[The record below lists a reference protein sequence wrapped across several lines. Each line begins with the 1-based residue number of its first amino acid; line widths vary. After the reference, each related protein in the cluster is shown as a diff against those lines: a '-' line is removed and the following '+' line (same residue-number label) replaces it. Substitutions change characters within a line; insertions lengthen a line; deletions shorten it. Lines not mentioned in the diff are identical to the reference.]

1 MDRMLP
7 AGNMSEPASSVA
19 GVDSSRTAGDRPI
32 AWWLLICC
40 ALIFAMVV
48 LGGVTRLTG
57 SGLSMVNWKPISGVL
72 PPMGQAAWEREF
84 DHYRQSPEYAYVNKG
99 MSLAE
104 FKGIFW
110 FEYAHRLLGR
120 LIGVVFLL
128 PFLYFLLRRRIRASL
143 GPKLVVMFVLG
154 GLQGLLG
161 WYMVKSGLVD
171 DPHVSQYRLAAHLGL
186 AVLIYAYMLWTAVGI
201 LRGGQKAEAGGR
213 DRLATIT
220 MALVVVVFVT
230 IISGAFVAGL
240 KAGMIYNTFPLMG
253 DAWLPDAMWSVSPAW
268 LNFFENA
275 ATVQFNHRVIAI
287 ATFFAIVALWFGAR
301 RMSLSRAQRIWLHVV
316 CAAAVVQV
324 SLGVSTLLLRVP
336 VSLAALHQAGA
347 MVLLTV
353 LLCLAYESR
362 YRAGPPVLLT

>member
-1 MDRMLP
+1 MLSP
-7 AGNMSEPASSVA
+7 ENMSEPASSVA
-19 GVDSSRTAGDRPI
+19 GIGASRAPGDRAI

-40 ALIFAMVV
+40 ALIFAIVV

-84 DHYRQSPEYAYVNKG
+84 DHYRKSPEYAYVNKG

-110 FEYAHRLLGR
+110 FEYAHRVLGR

-128 PFLYFLLRRRIRASL
+128 PFLYFLLRRRIGASL

-186 AVLIYAYMLWTAVGI
+186 AVLIYAYMLWTAIGI
-201 LRGGQKAEAGGR
+201 LRGGQQAAAGGR

-230 IISGAFVAGL
+230 MMSGAFVAGL

-253 DAWLPDAMWSVSPAW
+253 DTWLPDAMWSVSPVW
-268 LNFFENA
+268 LNLFENA

-287 ATFFAIVALWFGAR
+287 ATFLAIVVLWGGAG
-301 RMSLSRAQRIWLHVV
+301 RMRLARGQRIWLHVV

-324 SLGVSTLLLRVP
+324 SLGVATLLLRVP

-362 YRAGPPVLLT
+362 HRAGPPVLPT

>member
-1 MDRMLP
+1 MERTLP
-7 AGNMSEPASSVA
+7 SGNMSEPSPGMTAA
-19 GVDSSRTAGDRPI
+19 GSSRAPGNRQIAG
-32 AWWLLICC
+32 WLLICC

-72 PPMGQAAWEREF
+72 PPIGQAAWEREF

-99 MSLAE
+99 MSLRE

-110 FEYAHRLLGR
+110 FEYAHRVLGR

-128 PFLYFLLRRRIRASL
+128 PFLYFLLRRRIGASL
-143 GPKLVVMFVLG
+143 APRLVVMFVLG

-171 DPHVSQYRLAAHLGL
+171 NPHVSQYRLAAHLGL
-186 AVLIYAYMLWTAVGI
+186 AVLIYAYMLWTAVAI
-201 LRGGQKAEAGGR
+201 LRGRGR
-213 DRLATIT
+213 DEVGAGSRLATIS
-220 MALVVVVFVT
+220 MLLVVVVFVT
-230 IISGAFVAGL
+230 MISGAFVAGL

-253 DAWLPDAMWSVSPAW
+253 DAWLPDGMWSMSPAW

-275 ATVQFNHRVIAI
+275 ATVQFNHRVIAL
-287 ATFFAIVALWFGAR
+287 ATFAGVVALWLGAR
-301 RMSLSRAQRIWLHVV
+301 SMPLTRAQGIWLHIVL
-316 CAAAVVQV
+316 AAAVVQV

-336 VSLAALHQAGA
+336 VTLAALHQAGA

-362 YRAGPPVLLT
+362 YRAGPSVQST

>member
-1 MDRMLP
+1 
-7 AGNMSEPASSVA
+7 MSEQATGIA
-19 GVDSSRTAGDRPI
+19 GADSSRAAGDRHI
-32 AWWLLICC
+32 GGWLLICC

-72 PPMGQAAWEREF
+72 PPIGQSAWEREF

-99 MSLAE
+99 MSLRE

-110 FEYAHRLLGR
+110 FEYAHRVLGR

-128 PFLYFLLRRRIRASL
+128 PFLYFLLRRRISASL
-143 GPKLVVMFVLG
+143 APRLVVMFVLG

-186 AVLIYAYMLWTAVGI
+186 AVLIYAYMLWTACAI
-201 LRGGQKAEAGGR
+201 LRGRDGAGGGG
-213 DRLATIT
+213 RLAGIS
-220 MALVVVVFVT
+220 MLLVVVVFVT
-230 IISGAFVAGL
+230 MISGAFVAGL

-253 DAWLPDAMWSVSPAW
+253 DAWLPNAMWSMSPAW
-268 LNFFENA
+268 LNIFENP

-287 ATFFAIVALWFGAR
+287 ATFAGIVALWLGAR
-301 RMSLSRAQRIWLHVV
+301 SKPLTRTQAIWLHIVL
-316 CAAAVVQV
+316 AAAVVQV
-324 SLGVSTLLLRVP
+324 ALGVATLLLRVP
-336 VSLAALHQAGA
+336 VTLAALHQAGA

-362 YRAGPPVLLT
+362 YRAGPPVQST